1 MRTTLSAFAFLAAA
15 LSASLALPAAAE
27 AAGWALETGTAPGT
41 ATLGYGTP
49 ITDRDAFRL
58 DCAGGKLVLST
69 WAASPPRGITE
80 GNFATRLS
88 VFFGNRELVFDA
100 NGRVTGPGGGTR
112 IDAKIPDPR
121 AFVASLDTVRRLTTV
136 IFAGRRMTV
145 APKPSL
151 TAAFRKACDFQPVA
165 G

>member
-1 MRTTLSAFAFLAAA
+1 MRTSLPALALFAA
-15 LSASLALPAAAE
+15 LTLPTAAK
-27 AAGWALETGTAPGT
+27 AADWTLETGTGT

-49 ITDRDAFRL
+49 ITDRNAFRL

-80 GNFATRLS
+80 GNFATSLS

-100 NGRVTGPGGGTR
+100 NGRVTGPDGGTR
-112 IDAKIPDPR
+112 VDAKIPDPK

-136 IFAGRRMTV
+136 IFAGRRMAI
-145 APKPSL
+145 APKPSQ